1 MLCKFC
7 PLRALRDGGGRGG
20 GGWWEN
26 VGAGRLNEFAK
37 KVKFVME
44 IFFHVILNEVILKVV
59 KNTICPDAKVNV
71 KQ

>member
-1 MLCKFC
+1 MEEVGGG
-7 PLRALRDGGGRGG
+7 GGGR
-20 GGWWEN
+20 WEN
-26 VGAGRLNEFAK
+26 VGAGRLNESAK

-59 KNTICPDAKVNV
+59 KNTICSDTKVNV